1 MTTMN
6 ETIRSGGILP
16 VVAIDKI
23 EYAIPLAK
31 AIVDA
36 GLPGMEVTFRTAC
49 AAEAISAIRKAY
61 PDLLLGAGT
70 ILSCQ
75 LADEAIIYER

>member
-23 EYAIPLAK
+23 EYAVPLAK
-31 AIVDA
+31 AIVDKD
-36 GLPGMEVTFRTAC
+36 GNRTKV
-49 AAEAISAIRKAY
+49 ERKKKPIS
-61 PDLLLGAGT
+61 
-70 ILSCQ
+70 
-75 LADEAIIYER
+75 